1 MRHTAARLLL
11 LLLAMPLAMAQGADQ
26 DADGATVYVMP
37 DFKAQA
43 LDGRQVDTKKLHGQ
57 VVLLDI
63 WAVWCAPCIQAAP
76 ALDRMYKDLRG
87 QGLEMVG
94 IAVQSGAAEK
104 VKAAASKLGMTYPVV
119 LWDQELAKKIKGI
132 EAVPTYILIN
142 HDWQV
147 EKVFVGATA
156 PGVIR
161 DRVVRALAR
170 RTKKE
175 GNSR

>member
-1 MRHTAARLLL
+1 MKHTATPLLL
-11 LLLAMPLAMAQGADQ
+11 LLLATPLALAQSADQ
-26 DADGATVYVMP
+26 DGDGATVYAMP

-43 LDGRQVDTKKLHGQ
+43 LDGRQVDTKELHGH
-57 VVLLDI
+57 VVLMDI

-76 ALDRMYKDLRG
+76 ALDRMYQDLRG

-104 VKAAASKLGMTYPVV
+104 VKAAASKLGMTYPVI
-119 LWDQELAKKIKGI
+119 LWNQDLAKKIKGI

-147 EKVFVGATA
+147 EKIFVGATS
-156 PGVIR
+156 PGAIR
-161 DRVVRALAR
+161 DRVVRALAN

-175 GNSR
+175 GN

>member
-1 MRHTAARLLL
+1 MRHTATRLLL

-37 DFKAQA
+37 DFQAQA
-43 LDGRQVDTKKLHGQ
+43 LDGRQVDTEKLHGQ
-57 VVLLDI
+57 VVLMDI

-76 ALDRMYKDLRG
+76 ALDRMYQDLRD

-94 IAVQSGAAEK
+94 IAVQSGGAEK
-104 VKAAASKLGMTYPVV
+104 VKAAASKLGMTYPVI

-142 HDWQV
+142 HNWQV
-147 EKVFVGATA
+147 EQIFVGATA

-161 DRVVRALAR
+161 DSVERALAR
-170 RTKKE
+170 RTKEE
-175 GNSR
+175 GSSR